1 MLFTNRLNF
10 FDKKGNELNLLPDP
24 GILVEVIDEI
34 GSGGGATFNTYTNKA
49 GQITVLEIVSGGQDY
64 DITGNAFLRFT
75 NIFTE
80 NVWNSNPIDLQID
93 PLTGSILGFTGLS
106 ATGTGDYVAENS
118 GFPYPSVT
126 WRGEMYF
133 DMVSTGLVEN
143 QEVFIVEKANTQVDS
158 TNFSYAYPRA
168 EEGLFN
174 QLGVFSNTP
183 AGSGPEGTANS
194 GVGFAEVFVVPF
206 TGNVTLGN
214 SNVFGLLTTA
224 GLSVGMV
231 VTGPGISGVT
241 RITQIVNANT
251 IKLSNPLVVNSI
263 GGSYEAY
270 APHGFVGG
278 MKIRIGDSTFA
289 NPLAG
294 VYPVT
299 DVTDK
304 RVYFATPSTVPVLPP
319 TLSSPSGFFRAAPV
333 WRAFIAGQDEE
344 IFMFDVTY
352 NEEFPTIS
360 KFTNLDLAPLDA
372 DLLTAP
378 DQYYDNGISISN
390 PAGEFQ
396 YRTVSENL
404 EERMMRIHLGFS
416 AGTEGN
422 YIRLLVIQDIT
433 YTYSP
438 SLIAQISLRGEA
450 EGEDYRLSSLLQNF
464 GRDITE
470 QQELILRES
479 DVNESLPDYRL
490 LNNKRKEMLL
500 QGDQIWPYLGSYRG
514 LVNILNW
521 FGYYDLRIKE
531 YWLNVN
537 KDDVYF
543 GKYKQVQ
550 IPFQL
555 EGRGVSEETLA
566 MMPSRV
572 YTKTNK
578 FGLFYDLNKESGVLD
593 NDGVPLTIDA
603 FQFSNEEILIKL
615 FALKQYLVNTFLPLS
630 AKIVDIVGEGV
641 YYERYAANTWSD
653 TVDRFVIDLTRSVD
667 FKAASERIQI
677 VDSREYNASA
687 RAFVY
692 EPGANTLD
700 SFYANYDIKGVTIT
714 TPATVPYVPL
724 VSVSTVSGNASP
736 EQQWSGQAFVRGL
749 AASYV
754 LGINSVG
761 GSGYE
766 IGDIITLNGGA
777 FSLPI
782 RVRVTGVIPGGVVT
796 TFEIL
801 AGPNQGD
808 RYLSLPLS
816 FSQLG
821 VISEDLLS
829 NTYFVGVGNGFQLDS
844 TDIQYEIHA
853 VKTTTIGK
861 GYPVLD
867 TIVLNVFDPITSA
880 AYAPLYTFD
889 LLLLPGPNVGYFEAG
904 AGLLALTNEP
914 NIPVAA
920 PLDLEV
926 LGLTASWNDLTF
938 SFNALQGA
946 SEGSLRAY
954 VDPLPAG
961 SGAVLGIEIVDQG
974 VGYVLTPSI
983 QFSGGSGFGALA
995 NAKISNGQLQIISE
1009 EVTSA
1014 VALSP
1019 TVTRLLL
1026 ATSFNILN
1034 IPYSVGAMVFGE
1046 DTSGSQ
1052 IPIPA
1057 TISALD
1063 LIGGT
1068 YIDITMYTTNF
1079 ISAPGNFFVKIHEGA
1094 LLTAGGSGFISEPG
1108 VKPVGGHTTTLY
1120 TYDEIGRGNF
1130 YEMRWIVNS
1139 EPGTTNFVYDTGQKR
1154 IDDLATHRVNL
1165 PYKGL
1170 YRVELLVY
1178 DTDNNVVNEIKR
1190 DYVEAFMPEANT
1202 AMITRFVGPSFPP
1215 GSPVYGSSS
1224 NSANVLQLQ
1233 QNCVDTWDEGIF
1245 RWDEYW
1251 GRWVN
1256 PFKTWTTWNDSDV
1269 EWRTLEVSALGK
1281 ENNWNYP
1288 AAPSYDVYRVSAYDY
1303 LVGGITAFSPLVPDV
1318 TVLVANLSNRPE
1330 VQIGEWVFIKRDS
1343 LLYFQAEVIGV
1354 ATTLPQVVYTLAP
1367 ATAFPQNFLDN
1378 PTAWK
1383 VYREVESTV
1392 VVEDDLYT
1400 PGNGKTLVPGQF
1412 ITLDK
1417 SYQTPLNDSRWNLLQ
1432 PPYHWGI
1439 PISAKTLDPV
1449 TGADAGIEIPSG
1461 FIGDPLLTREWVN
1474 GQVYNYRNASQTNGS
1489 LDLWSPVSTY
1499 GPSTVWIERLESPTE
1514 ENWGNRGMIYINN
1527 TPGGPLQTTA
1537 SPLDE
1542 IRPGFTIIT
1551 LLIGRVTNGG
1561 AGASYAWLTPT
1572 NQSAISGAVISN
1584 SMSYTGA
1591 PGFYLRYGALPS
1603 FLGNFSSPTLA
1614 VSPISPPTIFGQGKT
1629 LYVSAHD
1636 QLWVQDYQPG
1646 LYGLVRVYNAT
1657 TGTQIAT
1664 FSNGGK
1670 GDMVYNPATDEVYIA
1685 RTANTGGLSSGLI
1698 RRFQAGPLLALP
1710 GFIGGLSFIRY
1721 MAFDEVN
1728 LKLYI
1733 TDSAGNGLVIEGDPL
1748 APGYLTSIH
1757 TIVGPF
1763 PKNFVH
1769 LTWNPSD
1776 NSIIA
1781 GEATSGLLFYRIDP
1795 LTYVLTAHYFDPT
1808 LTIAAIPTQTC
1819 IMHNPATNTLW
1830 FGLQN
1835 VFTNTLALPVY
1846 ESSIIVMDA
1855 LTMLPVQIIDQGVGA
1870 VIRTNDLAYD
1880 PVAQSVII
1888 ASTLADG
1895 TFDLRELGSP
1905 IVDFYE
1911 GDTLYQQHFRTI
1923 NMYADGSNQGH
1934 PHDVWNEA
1942 NSNIIAIEVATLDG
1956 KKFDEIYEQLSQVSP
1971 STTFAWIEYKYNV
1984 FPTRTY
1990 YNFSA
1995 FTNLELYFDFN
2006 TRPILDH
2013 FENSTNFPANIIDGT
2028 GWYYDHAISQGNFSV
2043 EVSNVGRFEEN
2054 PGWSIVTVKDP
2065 DNELYRCDSTFLEKA
2080 RDFDEDY
2087 AETHLGVKLVWDE
2100 VYGVDWKSMCSQTW
2114 GSMDWPYNHYSNF
2127 RWFVVTGT
2135 NAIHTLRHN
2144 EGLGFELDLS
2154 PCTALTADIATRAV
2168 ALLNNNFYDP
2178 TPSIPGP
2185 SLPKNDSPEL
2195 SQFDYRLQTV
2205 YQDPITNVVTYG
2217 LDTINRVFTWGNP
2230 ANAFLLGN
2238 TTGLAAGFFQYANF
2252 IQPGWR
2258 LGAIIPGSASL
2269 VASPSAVGVIP
2280 WIPSCVITAS
2290 LTSGS
2295 KVLSNIQGFRDE
2307 FPQGGWIWNPAT
2319 SLVIGEFGPG
2329 IGAIEE
2335 SSGFVY
2341 YIEMDTAST
2350 ITANSFPL
2358 EVYPRR
2364 SGMVQF
2370 INAALPSGSDI
2381 FVYAYAK
2388 NPGTSPLG
2396 YLRGYWEGTPGA
2408 YVDYE
2413 WWPTH
2418 SYDSSFTTPVNW
2430 NHSFPLGN
2438 YYNWIGNPEI
2448 FYGGGLE
2455 SSVLQFSQPYRHAQ
2469 TYIYEGGQDR
2479 AFFADGGG
2487 WYPSITWGSYAG
2499 YPDGGV
2505 NFGDSRYENLYK
2517 PVTKIRVFDENGVQ
2531 VVDPLGGDLFLILN
2545 THYDGCAQVYT
2556 DFTSQPFNFIG
2567 AGIGA
2572 GDALTINLEDVDGD
2586 GDSQTF
2592 ACVIADP
2599 VLGLLANSVSYFSA
2613 GFSQNLSLLNDYT
2626 SFELTGIV
2634 GISPPQAILY
2644 EGLVVGNLITPLQF
2658 SQPFSTRV
2666 SSIDSDTGIVTLT
2679 TPNTLASGTS
2689 IGFYAYAPL
2698 DLNFKL
2704 QPTNEKVWSRT
2715 RQWDSMRL
2723 LYERSFNSAFT
2734 WEDTT
2739 IALSEK
2745 KIPVGSSIL
2754 FSADASDIAGK
2765 TSFRWNLY
2773 REDGTKLVSLIDE
2786 NFLWTFLEK
2795 GLYDVELEITDSNG
2809 NRQSKYN
2816 TNFVEIFLPE
2826 QT

>member
-24 GILVEVIDEI
+24 GVLVEVIDEI

-49 GQITVLEIVSGGQDY
+49 GHITVLEIVSGGQGY
-64 DITGNAFLRFT
+64 DITGQAFLRFT

-80 NVWNSNPIDLQID
+80 VVWNSNPIDLQID

-106 ATGTGDYVAENS
+106 ATGGGDYVPENS
-118 GFPYPSVT
+118 GFPFPSVA

-143 QEVFIVEKANTQVDS
+143 QEIFIVEKTNTQVDS

-168 EEGLFN
+168 EEGLSN
-174 QLGVFSNTP
+174 QIGLFSNTH
-183 AGSGPEGTANS
+183 ANSGPEGTLNA
-194 GVGFAEVFVVPF
+194 GVGFVEVAVFPF
-206 TGNVTLGN
+206 TGNISLGN
-214 SNVFGLLTTA
+214 SNIFGLLTTA

-231 VTGPGISGVT
+231 VTGPGITGTV

-251 IKLSNPLVVNSI
+251 VKLSSPLDVNSI

-270 APHGFVGG
+270 SSHGFVGG
-278 MKIRIGDSTFA
+278 MKIRIGDSILS
-289 NPLAG
+289 NPLTG
-294 VYPVT
+294 VYLVT
-299 DVTDK
+299 TVTDK
-304 RVYFATPSTVPVLPP
+304 RVYFETPGTVPVLPP

-333 WRAFIAGQDEE
+333 WRAFIAGQEEE

-360 KFTNLDLAPLDA
+360 KLTSLDLAPLDA
-372 DLLTAP
+372 DLLTIP

-390 PAGEFQ
+390 PGGEFQ

-416 AGTEGN
+416 AGTEGS

-433 YTYSP
+433 YLYSP
-438 SLIAQISLRGEA
+438 SLVAQISLRGEA
-450 EGEDYRLSSLLQNF
+450 EGEDHRLSSLLQNF

-521 FGYYDLRIKE
+521 FGYYDMRIKE

-537 KDDVYF
+537 RDDVYF
-543 GKYKQVQ
+543 GKFKQVQ

-555 EGRGVSEETLA
+555 EGRGVSEESLS

-578 FGLFYDLNKESGVLD
+578 FGLFYDINKESGVLD
-593 NDGVPLTIDA
+593 SNGVPLTIDA

-653 TVDRFVIDLTRSVD
+653 VVDRFVIDLTRSVD
-667 FKAASERIQI
+667 FKAASSRVQI

-687 RAFVY
+687 QAFVY
-692 EPGANTLD
+692 EPGVNTLD

-724 VSVSTVSGNASP
+724 VSVGTVSGNASP
-736 EQQWSGQAFVRGL
+736 EQQWGGQAFVRGL

-754 LGINSVG
+754 LGTNSVG
-761 GSGYE
+761 GTGYG
-766 IGDIITLNGGA
+766 IGDIITLSGGA
-777 FSLPI
+777 FTSPI
-782 RVRVTGVIPGGVVT
+782 RVRVTGIIPGGVVT

-808 RYLSLPLS
+808 RYLSLPLA

-821 VISEDLLS
+821 VISEDLIV
-829 NTYFVGVGNGFQLDS
+829 NTYFVGIGTGFQLSS

-861 GYPVLD
+861 GYPVFD
-867 TIVLNVFDPITSA
+867 TIVLNVFDPITSV
-880 AYAPLYTFD
+880 AYTPLYAFD

-926 LGLTASWNDLTF
+926 LGLTASWNDLIF

-954 VDPLPAG
+954 IDPLPAG
-961 SGAVLGIEIVDQG
+961 SGAVLGIEIVNPG
-974 VGYVLTPSI
+974 FGYVLTPSI
-983 QFSGGSGFGALA
+983 QFSGGGGFGPLA
-995 NAKISNGQLQIISE
+995 NAKLANGQLQIISE
-1009 EVTSA
+1009 EVMSA

-1026 ATSFNILN
+1026 ATPFSILN

-1063 LIGGT
+1063 LLLGA

-1094 LLTAGGSGFISEPG
+1094 LLTAGGSGYISEPG

-1139 EPGTTNFVYDTGQKR
+1139 EPGTTSFVYDTGQKR

-1224 NSANVLQLQ
+1224 SSANVLQLQ

-1288 AAPSYDVYRVSAYDY
+1288 VAPSYDVYRVSAYDY

-1439 PISAKTLDPV
+1439 PISAKTLDPI

-1551 LLIGRVTNGG
+1551 LLIGRVTNSGGG
-1561 AGASYAWLTPT
+1561 AASYDWLTPI
-1572 NQSAISGAVISN
+1572 NQNTVPSAVISN

-1591 PGFYLRYGALPS
+1591 PGFYLRYSTLPS

-1614 VSPISPPTIFGQGKT
+1614 VSPISPPTLFDEGKT
-1629 LYVSAHD
+1629 LYVSAHN

-1646 LYGLVRVYNAT
+1646 VAGLVRVYNAST
-1657 TGTQIAT
+1657 ATQIAA
-1664 FSNGGK
+1664 FSNAGR

-1685 RTANTGGLSSGLI
+1685 RTRNSGGLSNGLI
-1698 RRFQAGPLLALP
+1698 RRFQAGPLLSLP

-1728 LKLYI
+1728 LKLHI
-1733 TDSAGNGLVIEGDPL
+1733 TDSLGNGRVFEGNPAL
-1748 APGYLTSIH
+1748 PGYLTSIFSLV
-1757 TIVGPF
+1757 TPAVTF
-1763 PKNFVH
+1763 ARH
-1769 LTWNPSD
+1769 LTWNPTD
-1776 NSIIA
+1776 NSIVA
-1781 GEATSGLLFYRIDP
+1781 GDTVDGSILYRIDP
-1795 LTYVLTAHYFDPT
+1795 LTYAVTTHTIYTAGP
-1808 LTIAAIPTQTC
+1808 IPASNC
-1819 IMHNPATNTLW
+1819 IMHNPGNNTVW
-1830 FGLQN
+1830 IGLQN
-1835 VFTNTLALPVY
+1835 LFTNTLALPVY
-1846 ESSIIVMDA
+1846 ESSIIVVDS
-1855 LTMLPVQIIDQGVGA
+1855 LTLAPAQIIDQGTGV
-1870 VIRTNDLAYD
+1870 VIRTNDLVYD

-1971 STTFAWIEYKYNV
+1971 QTTFAWIEYKYNV

-1990 YNFSA
+1990 YNFPA
-1995 FTNLELYFDFN
+1995 FANLELYFDFN

-2054 PGWSIVTVKDP
+2054 PGWSIITVKDP

-2144 EGLGFELDLS
+2144 EGLGFNLDLS
-2154 PCTALTADIATRAV
+2154 PCSALTADIATRAV

-2178 TPSIPGP
+2178 TPSLPGP

-2217 LDTINRVFTWGNP
+2217 LDTIYYRIFTWGDP
-2230 ANAFLLGN
+2230 SNALLLGD
-2238 TTGLAAGFFQYANF
+2238 TTVLSSGLFQYANF
-2252 IQPGWR
+2252 IQPGWVV
-2258 LGAIIPGSASL
+2258 GAILPGSASL
-2269 VASPSAVGVIP
+2269 ATTPSAVGVIP
-2280 WIPSCVITAS
+2280 WIPSCIITAS

-2295 KVLSNIQGFRDE
+2295 KVLSNVQGFRDE

-2335 SSGFVY
+2335 SGGFVY

-2370 INAALPSGSDI
+2370 IDSALPSGSDI

-2396 YLRGYWEGTPGA
+2396 YLRGYWEFPAGA
-2408 YVDYE
+2408 YIDYE

-2418 SYDSSFTTPVNW
+2418 SYDAVFPGTVDW
-2430 NHSFPLGN
+2430 CHSFPLGN

-2479 AFFADGGG
+2479 AFSADGGG

-2505 NFGDSRYENLYK
+2505 NFGDTRYENLYK

-2556 DFTSQPFNFIG
+2556 DFSFQPFNFIG

-2572 GDALTINLEDVDGD
+2572 GDFLTINLEDVDGD

-2599 VLGLLANSVSYFSA
+2599 LIGLLANSVSYFSA

-2626 SFELTGIV
+2626 SFELSGIV

-2658 SQPFSTRV
+2658 SQPFSTRI

-2689 IGFYAYAPL
+2689 LDFYAYAPL
-2698 DLNFKL
+2698 DLAFKL

-2773 REDGTKLVSLIDE
+2773 QEDGTKLVSLIDE

-2826 QT
+2826 QN